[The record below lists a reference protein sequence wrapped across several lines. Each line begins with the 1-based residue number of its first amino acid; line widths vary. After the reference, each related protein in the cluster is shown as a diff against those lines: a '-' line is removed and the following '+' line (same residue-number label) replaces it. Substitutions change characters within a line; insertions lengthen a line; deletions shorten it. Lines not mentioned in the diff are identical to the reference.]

1 MTNDS
6 DMDAYSK
13 AREDFILEEK
23 ARAFATQLTAASSNV
38 EKQAAESEEDPTLD
52 HTHSKP
58 LNFTNLCLTPKA
70 ETIK

>member
-38 EKQAAESEEDPTLD
+38 EKQAAESEEDPTLH
-52 HTHSKP
+52 HTHSKMWI
-58 LNFTNLCLTPKA
+58 TREHKGS
-70 ETIK
+70 IS